1 MTTAVFDS
9 GVVSSLTGDPS
20 DAAFAL
26 DFVTRYR
33 RLLPRRVSRIQETY
47 AGADRD
53 ETLDAVLSLK
63 VSSATVGA
71 HELCELATRIEQHV
85 RSDETVLAGSVA
97 ALLPDAAARVD
108 QQLGAYLSYSVS
120 SIR

>member
-9 GVVSSLTGDPS
+9 AAVSCLTGDPR
-20 DAAFAL
+20 DDVLAV

-33 RLLPRRVSRIQETY
+33 RLLPQRVVRIQEAY
-47 AGADRD
+47 ARDDLD

-71 HELCELATRIEQHV
+71 HELGELSAQIELHV
-85 RSDETVLAGSVA
+85 RSDRTALAGPVV

-108 QQLGAYLSYSVS
+108 QQLSAYLFYSAS